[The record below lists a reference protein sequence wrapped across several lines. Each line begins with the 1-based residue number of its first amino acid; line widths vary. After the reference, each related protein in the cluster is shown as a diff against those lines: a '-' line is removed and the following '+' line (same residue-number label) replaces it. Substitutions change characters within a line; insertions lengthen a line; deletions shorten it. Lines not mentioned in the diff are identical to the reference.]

1 MSVLEESSVTS
12 SVPASQSSVGLLLPR
27 KSQCEWSLFWVTK
40 ETLVYMAAIS
50 LLSVGAL
57 VFIGFA
63 IGSLFIDPYEENHH
77 VPDVDV
83 RFTKLFLM
91 IKKIHF

>member
-1 MSVLEESSVTS
+1 
-12 SVPASQSSVGLLLPR
+12 
-27 KSQCEWSLFWVTK
+27 
-40 ETLVYMAAIS
+40 MAAIS

-91 IKKIHF
+91 IKKTKFLMSG